1 MKKIKKIENNIV
13 KDVRQK
19 KKIKS
24 FFRLKIENKAIKSRI
39 IRGIRGIIIL

>member
-19 KKIKS
+19 KKIKK
-24 FFRLKIENKAIKSRI
+24 KIHGTTIKGNRN
-39 IRGIRGIIIL
+39 LFLD